1 MIFRFFYALFLDVPM
16 KNIYEVLSLEELF
29 CFYGYPSPN
38 NEQFLNILYK
48 LAFHGLDIYGEIQD
62 MQTYKFIFH
71 DQELKEDL
79 IKKHITKK
87 YEKYRKKGF

>member
-1 MIFRFFYALFLDVPM
+1 M
-16 KNIYEVLSLEELF
+16 KNIYEILSLEELF

-38 NEQFLNILYK
+38 K

-71 DQELKEDL
+71 DQELKDDL